1 MQIHNNIPLYTPS
14 ILAPETLQAM
24 FVKRDSLL
32 TSLYKK
38 HKSSVLESSKH
49 FSLIVGPRGMGK
61 THLISMLYHKLKQD
75 EALKST
81 MLLTWLRE
89 EEWGISSY
97 LDLLIQVLRNLEN
110 DDGNIDFNTIE
121 ALSELDLT
129 DAEYQAEKLIENL
142 LADKVLVILAE
153 NLNLIFDGLGTDG
166 QEKLRGFIQNTGK
179 VTIIAATQSLFAS
192 VTSRSKPFYG
202 FFTVTHLEKLTLE
215 DAIQLLLNIAKRDNN
230 EALVDELNT
239 EEGHARI
246 RALHHLAGGSPRI
259 YVLFSQFIQ
268 ADTLNE
274 FTEPM
279 MKMLDELT
287 PYYQAKM
294 LDVSVQQRKLI
305 MFLCRESGAVTV
317 QTLAKKNHISPQ
329 TASSQLKKLKASGF
343 VESTQYGRQSYYEI
357 AEPLLR
363 MVLSVKDNRGAPI
376 KLAIDLIRH
385 FYTTTE
391 LKQIQSHEKIDL
403 LGINFLTEDLINS
416 VINSTTT
423 SPHVT
428 AAIKDFKR
436 EFKKENYQ
444 ETRKI
449 IEQFYQFNEEEGE
462 LFRDAFVIFL
472 FRLFNKKTIQPALLE
487 KLLCSLPKN
496 HHLTPIVISIF
507 LLRLNSIQKKVLS
520 KDLVKFFNKSH
531 HTFDWLLSAAC
542 LALIKRNM
550 NCIQF
555 TSSQPDPLITKIIH
569 SSNRFIYSGNEEI
582 INIKA
587 LIKLA
592 EQTSYDHLS
601 LLIPELFDYYE
612 NYSEKQVQVT
622 IETLIKAKIYTL
634 GHMLNF
640 ILGCAIYSAPSLL
653 NIAKPYI
660 LENDQFRSL
669 IDEAEAVSTYLET
682 NDPSSMLIFPKE
694 IRSLILSAKKLNEQ
708 FQLESALQPIQ
719 LV

>member
-24 FVKRDSLL
+24 FVKRDALL
-32 TSLYKK
+32 TSLYNK
-38 HKSSVLESSKH
+38 HKSSVLENSKH

-75 EALKST
+75 HVLKKT

-97 LDLLIQVLRNLEN
+97 LDLLIQILRNLEN
-110 DDGNIDFNTIE
+110 DENSIDLSTIDV
-121 ALSELDLT
+121 LYELGLT

-142 LADKVLVILAE
+142 LVNKVLVILAE
-153 NLNLIFDGLGTDG
+153 NLNLIFDGLGTDD
-166 QEKLRGFIQNTGK
+166 QEKLRAFIQNTGK
-179 VTIIAATQSLFAS
+179 VTIAAATQSLFAS

-202 FFTVTHLEKLTLE
+202 FFTVTHLEKFTLK
-215 DAIQLLLNIAKRDNN
+215 DAIQLLLNIAKRDKN
-230 EALVDELNT
+230 EALIEVLNT
-239 EEGHARI
+239 EEGQARI

-294 LDVSVQQRKLI
+294 LDISAQQRKLI
-305 MFLCRESGAVTV
+305 MCLCRESGAVTV

-391 LKQIQSHEKIDL
+391 LKQIQSNEKIDL
-403 LGINFLTEDLINS
+403 LGIKFLTEDLINS
-416 VINSTTT
+416 AINNTTT

-428 AAIKDFKR
+428 VALKDFER

-444 ETRKI
+444 ETHKI
-449 IEQFYQFNEEEGE
+449 IEQFYQFNKEEKAMFSQKFSE
-462 LFRDAFVIFL
+462 LLLNFFSAKTTQLSLLKKLFSSLPSEENFVSTTLIFL
-472 FRLFNKKTIQPALLE
+472 YTLRKKEKTVTSKQLFQSFDQLNLFSFPHIAIACLHDIKLTLDTIVFTLDKRDQLITHIVKGSTGLLFERWEEKTQQIELLIQLVDKTNEVDYISSIIPRLFI
-487 KLLCSLPKN
+487 
-496 HHLTPIVISIF
+496 
-507 LLRLNSIQKKVLS
+507 NSDQYS
-520 KDLVKFFNKSH
+520 KEDIEVGL
-531 HTFDWLLSAAC
+531 
-542 LALIKRNM
+542 
-550 NCIQF
+550 
-555 TSSQPDPLITKIIH
+555 
-569 SSNRFIYSGNEEI
+569 
-582 INIKA
+582 KA
-587 LIKLA
+587 LIESKNYKITHMI
-592 EQTSYDHLS
+592 Q
-601 LLIPELFDYYE
+601 LIVYCCIQKSKIFLESAKFHIYE
-612 NYSEKQVQVT
+612 NEKFKS
-622 IETLIKAKIYTL
+622 IIKETE
-634 GHMLNF
+634 
-640 ILGCAIYSAPSLL
+640 AISA
-653 NIAKPYI
+653 
-660 LENDQFRSL
+660 
-669 IDEAEAVSTYLET
+669 YLAT
-682 NDPSSMLIFPKE
+682 NDPSSLLIFPKE
-694 IRSLILSAKKLNEQ
+694 IRSFILSEKALNE
-708 FQLESALQPIQ
+708 
-719 LV
+719 